1 MGRPI
6 GDPGAAT
13 AMSKKRAT
21 GGDVLATPLASTDSP
36 DGVDTG
42 HWTFWSLGRR
52 VEARV
57 RDAGSKKAATR
68 AIAAEERCS
77 YSRVRVAHAFALT
90 FPEPKDLVRLGRIR
104 IRGRPLSEDHLRR
117 LAMAEDRAQAETL
130 LTVVERYELSS
141 KQLGVELRRLKGT
154 TAGAGGRKLIPPG
167 SLLEGLM
174 QVGWWT
180 GQWLKHHDALW
191 SGAPTWLTVLEGTQ
205 DGEELAARL
214 QEVVDQLRHLRETA
228 DALEEKL
235 LAIEAGTGRWRR
247 RS

>member
-1 MGRPI
+1 MV
-6 GDPGAAT
+6 
-13 AMSKKRAT
+13 KKRAT
-21 GGDVLATPLASTDSP
+21 GGDAPASQPSPTSADPP
-36 DGVDTG
+36 DGVDPG

-57 RDAGSKKAATR
+57 QDARSKKAATR
-68 AIAAEERCS
+68 AVVAEEGCS
-77 YSRVRVAHAFALT
+77 YSRARSAHAFALT
-90 FPEPKDLVRLGRIR
+90 FSEPQALVRVGRIR

-130 LTVVERYELSS
+130 LTIVERYELSS
-141 KQLGVELRRLKGT
+141 KQLGAELTRLKGT

-205 DGEELAARL
+205 DGEELTARR
-214 QEVVDQLRHLRETA
+214 QEVVDQLRRLRETA

-235 LAIEAGTGRWRR
+235 QAIEAGAGRRRR